1 MEKVTMYTTIEN
13 QIREDGSYGLLYDH
27 FTDYNAALAKLYTIL
42 AAAAVSGLP
51 YHSGHVLRDDGII
64 TDGRVF
70 DRRIES
76 TATKDTIT
84 ESTTAES
91 EE

>member
-13 QIREDGSYGLLYDH
+13 QIREDGSKGLLYDH
-27 FTDYNAALAKLYTIL
+27 FTDYNEALAKLYTIL

-70 DRRIES
+70 DRRTVS
-76 TATKDTIT
+76 TDT
-84 ESTTAES
+84 EDTTTES

>member
-13 QIREDGSYGLLYDH
+13 QIREDGSKGLLYDH
-27 FTDYNAALAKLYTIL
+27 FTDYNEALAKLYTIL
-42 AAAAVSGLP
+42 AAAAVSGIP

-70 DRRIES
+70 DRRTES
-76 TATKDTIT
+76 TATENT
-84 ESTTAES
+84 TTAES

>member
-1 MEKVTMYTTIEN
+1 MYTTIEN

-42 AAAAVSGLP
+42 ATAAVSGIP

-70 DRRIES
+70 DRRVES
-76 TATKDTIT
+76 TATTTNTTT
-84 ESTTAES
+84 ETAES